1 MKANPKIEVRGW
13 AGIELQEL
21 SEDLKEY
28 FGAATGVL
36 VSSVGDDGPA
46 ATAGI
51 RAMDLI
57 EQINDRAVSSPASVL
72 DVIGQSAPGTDL
84 TIAIKRNSRQ
94 RKLKLQVSQIPGTEV
109 SVPPNE
115 VLIVIR
121 LAADRD
127 SSEGI
132 ELQSISPES
141 VANRLGVKS
150 GDVILMV
157 NGRAVASVE
166 QFWSLQRNIAEGK
179 SQLSNLQRAGKR
191 FFVAV
196 KERVIRP

>member
-57 EQINDRAVSSPASVL
+57 EQINDRAVSSPAGVL

-179 SQLSNLQRAGKR
+179 SQLWNLQRAGKR